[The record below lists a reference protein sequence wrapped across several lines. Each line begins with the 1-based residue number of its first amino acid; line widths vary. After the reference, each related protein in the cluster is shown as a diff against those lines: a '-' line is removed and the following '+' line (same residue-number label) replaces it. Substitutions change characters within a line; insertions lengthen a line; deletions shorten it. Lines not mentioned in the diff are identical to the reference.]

1 MVRGELPYLP
11 IEPQQERWAMA
22 NSNCR
27 MKLETTCTEGL
38 KKILASL
45 SRALAIADEYEV
57 QAGGVRDFQEL
68 KELAL
73 DVLKNRGIVILEEA
87 KIDKGKSG

>member
-1 MVRGELPYLP
+1 
-11 IEPQQERWAMA
+11 MA
-22 NSNCR
+22 NSNRR

-45 SRALAIADEYEV
+45 NRALEIAKEYEV

-73 DVLKNRGIVILEEA
+73 DVLKNRGIMILDET
-87 KIDKGKSG
+87 KIDKGKLG